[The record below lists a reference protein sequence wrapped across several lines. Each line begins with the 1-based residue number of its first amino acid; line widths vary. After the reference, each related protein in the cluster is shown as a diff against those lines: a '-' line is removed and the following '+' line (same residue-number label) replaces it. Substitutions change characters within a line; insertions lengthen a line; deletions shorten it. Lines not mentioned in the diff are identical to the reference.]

1 MKEETIIQNKI
12 IVECSDIAHL
22 YNYTVGKFKTF
33 DDRIISI
40 GIKGFSDLFG
50 FRNSDNKAIFI
61 ETKTPVGKLR
71 PEQKKFLKAMADA
84 GNIVGV
90 ARNTEQ
96 AREIILKNTLHF

>member
-1 MKEETIIQNKI
+1 MKQETIIQNKI

-22 YNYTVGKFKTF
+22 YNYNVGKFYTLDGRF
-33 DDRIISI
+33 INV

-50 FRNSDNKAIFI
+50 FRNSDNKTIFI
-61 ETKTPVGKLR
+61 ETKTPIGKLR
-71 PEQKKFLKAMADA
+71 KEQKQFLTAMKQK

-96 AREIILKNTLHF
+96 ARDIILEKEAHN

>member
-33 DDRIISI
+33 DDRVISI

-50 FRNSDNKAIFI
+50 FRNSDNKMIFI
-61 ETKTPVGKLR
+61 ETKTPLGKLR
-71 PEQKKFLKAMADA
+71 PEQRQFLKVMKER

-90 ARNTEQ
+90 ARTTEQ
-96 AREIILKNTLHF
+96 ARNIILKS

>member
-1 MKEETIIQNKI
+1 MKQETIIQNKI

-22 YNYTVGKFKTF
+22 YNYTVGVFYTL
-33 DDRIISI
+33 DGRYINI

-50 FRNSDNKAIFI
+50 FRNSDNKMIFI
-61 ETKTPVGKLR
+61 ETKTPIGKLR
-71 PEQKKFLKAMADA
+71 KEQKQFLAAMRAA

-96 AREIILKNTLHF
+96 ARNIILGR

>member
-12 IVECSDIAHL
+12 MVECSDIAHL
-22 YNYTVGKFKTF
+22 FNYTVGTFKTF
-33 DDRIISI
+33 DDRFINI

-50 FRNSDNKAIFI
+50 FRNSDNKMIFI
-61 ETKTPVGKLR
+61 ETKAPIGKLR
-71 PEQKKFLKAMADA
+71 KEQRQFLTAMKQK

-96 AREIILKNTLHF
+96 ARNIILGD

>member
-33 DDRIISI
+33 DDRVISI
-40 GIKGFSDLFG
+40 GINGFSDLFG
-50 FRNSDNKAIFI
+50 FRNTDNKMIFI
-61 ETKTPVGKLR
+61 ETKTPVGRLR
-71 PEQKKFLKAMADA
+71 IEQKKFLNAMKLA

-96 AREIILKNTLHF
+96 AREIILGG

>member
-1 MKEETIIQNKI
+1 MKQETIIQNKI

-33 DDRIISI
+33 DDRVISI

-50 FRNSDNKAIFI
+50 FRNSDNKMIFI

-71 PEQKKFLKAMADA
+71 PEQKQFLKVMQEK

-90 ARNTEQ
+90 ARTTEQ
-96 AREIILKNTLHF
+96 ARNIILKS

>member
-33 DDRIISI
+33 DDRVISI

-50 FRNSDNKAIFI
+50 FRNSDNKMIFI

-71 PEQKKFLKAMADA
+71 KEQKQFLKVMKER

-90 ARNTEQ
+90 ARTTEQ
-96 AREIILKNTLHF
+96 ARNIILNS

>member
-33 DDRIISI
+33 DDRVVSI

-50 FRNSDNKAIFI
+50 FRNSDNKIIFI
-61 ETKTPVGKLR
+61 ETKTPIGKLR
-71 PEQKKFLKAMADA
+71 PEQKQFLEAMKAC
-84 GNIVGV
+84 GCITGV

-96 AREIILKNTLHF
+96 AKKIILND

>member
-22 YNYTVGKFKTF
+22 YNYTVGRFKTF
-33 DDRIISI
+33 DDRFINI

-61 ETKTPVGKLR
+61 ETKTPVGRLR
-71 PEQKKFLKAMADA
+71 PEQKNFLNAMKQA

-96 AREIILKNTLHF
+96 AREIILGG